1 MTMYDQMKAMLDSDV
16 VIGMHGAGMVNVL
29 WTRPETLVIEIF
41 PRRRFRWGYRN
52 ICQYIGCKWHD
63 FRRGRDI
70 GIHSS
75 DPNDMDKFISYPE
88 WKSFFDSLFRN
99 VVDNLEKKLE
109 NYENAFILQNS
120 CLVEQ

>member
-16 VIGMHGAGMVNVL
+16 EIGMHGAGMFNVL

-75 DPNDMDKFISYPE
+75 IQTIWTSSSRIQSGRASSTHCSASSGQP
-88 WKSFFDSLFRN
+88 
-99 VVDNLEKKLE
+99 
-109 NYENAFILQNS
+109 
-120 CLVEQ
+120 